1 MTLIDT
7 TGTPLEDRWHYPN
20 DDGEA
25 ARSPHSIVPLAE
37 WAAYRRESGTPAA
50 GVWVTGEQDAAELL
64 PLLDQIQVLVIEF
77 PKSRDGRGF
86 TLARVL
92 RERHHYSGDI
102 RAAGPLLP
110 DQFSMLIQCGYTS
123 LLAPPTVPLSRWRD
137 AAAALAQ
144 ATARPR
150 TLLDRLSRNRQA

>member
-7 TGTPLEDRWHYPN
+7 TGTPLDDRWQYP
-20 DDGEA
+20 DDSDEA
-25 ARSPHSIVPLAE
+25 ARSPHRIVPLAQ
-37 WAAYRRESGTPAA
+37 WAAYREQSGTPAA
-50 GVWVTGEQDAAELL
+50 GVWVTGEQDAADLL
-64 PLLDQIQVLVIEF
+64 PLLDQIQVLVVEF

-92 RERHHYSGDI
+92 RERHRYTGDI

-110 DQFSMLIQCGYTS
+110 DQFPMLIQCGYTS
-123 LLAPPTVPLSRWRD
+123 LLAPPTVPLSRWQD

-144 ATARPR
+144 VTARPR